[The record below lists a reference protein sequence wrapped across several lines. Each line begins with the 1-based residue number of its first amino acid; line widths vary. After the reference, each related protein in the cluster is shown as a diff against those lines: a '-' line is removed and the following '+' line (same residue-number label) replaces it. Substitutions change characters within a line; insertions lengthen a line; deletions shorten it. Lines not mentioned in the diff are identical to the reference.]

1 LIQKK
6 QLLREIVERV
16 VVNAE
21 GEILRIELLPP
32 FTYLTNLSQ
41 QMQVVEDGNWARNEK
56 TSVCAGCST
65 CATLCVPDG
74 IQSEHLASKTT
85 SQFLQQLIFP
95 QSAALLH
102 LSNKLQI

>member
-1 LIQKK
+1 MIQKK

-32 FTYLTNLSQ
+32 FTYLTNLSH

-56 TSVCAGCST
+56 TNLCVGCST
-65 CATLCVPDG
+65 CATLCVPGG
-74 IQSEHLASKTT
+74 I
-85 SQFLQQLIFP
+85 
-95 QSAALLH
+95 
-102 LSNKLQI
+102 

>member
-1 LIQKK
+1 LWKIGH
-6 QLLREIVERV
+6 I
-16 VVNAE
+16 
-21 GEILRIELLPP
+21 
-32 FTYLTNLSQ
+32 
-41 QMQVVEDGNWARNEK
+41 NEK
-56 TSVCAGCST
+56 SRDFGEKSRFSVWNID
-65 CATLCVPDG
+65 LELFCVPDG